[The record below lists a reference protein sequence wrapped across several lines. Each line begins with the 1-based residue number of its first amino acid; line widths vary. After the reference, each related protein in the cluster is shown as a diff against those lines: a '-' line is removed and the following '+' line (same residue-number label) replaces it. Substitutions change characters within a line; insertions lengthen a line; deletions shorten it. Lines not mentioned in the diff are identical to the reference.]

1 MSIGNG
7 GTSPP
12 PFLRPTPTSWVNT
25 ERGEAG
31 DIHQKIEIF
40 CWAPP
45 EETDP
50 VSKKFSQLG
59 E

>member
-1 MSIGNG
+1 MEELL
-7 GTSPP
+7 SPS
-12 PFLRPTPTSWVNT
+12 PFLRPTPTSWINT